1 VDRLGYQV
9 LGFAVWKG
17 ARWYVRRRLGATPR
31 RVAAATAV
39 VIVVLGLLLG
49 GRRLSGDS

>member
-17 ARWYVRRRLGATPR
+17 AKWYLRRRYGDTPR

-39 VIVVLGLLLG
+39 VVVVLGLLVG
-49 GRRLSGDS
+49 GRRLAGDS